1 MAQPS
6 NLVDTYDAVNTI
18 KESLEDVIYLISPES
33 TPFFSKCQKKS
44 ISNTLHEWNTSSLRA
59 STLNNANIEGD
70 DTVSEA
76 RTQTTR
82 LNNVSQIFKNSVAVS
97 DTDTSI
103 DHAGRSGVM
112 ASEMLKVLKEQKL
125 DVEKTLFS
133 NQSKV
138 SGNATTARKM
148 AGAATWVTTNVN
160 FVTGGSPSGANATGD
175 GSDSRVDDGTPTVFT
190 QAKFD
195 DVMQSVWTNG
205 GEPDSCY
212 LNPFNMTKAL
222 GFVGNNNQRANV
234 VADNEKVVNSL
245 SVYLTPWGQ
254 ISFQP
259 SREVRGSDVWIMSS
273 DMWHVG
279 VLRAAKNVAL
289 AKTGDS
295 ERRQI
300 TQEITMVCAN
310 EAASGLIADNTTS

>member
-1 MAQPS
+1 MAQPA

-18 KESLEDVIYLISPES
+18 KESLEDVIYLITPEA
-33 TPFFSKCQKKS
+33 TPFFSRCQKKS

-59 STLNNANIEGD
+59 STLNNSNIEGD
-70 DTVSEA
+70 ETTSEA

-82 LNNVSQIFKNSVAVS
+82 LNNVTQILKNSVAVS

-103 DHAGRSGVM
+103 DHAGRSSIM

-125 DVEKTLFS
+125 DVEKTLLS

-160 FVTGGSPSGANATGD
+160 FVSASSGANPTGD
-175 GSDSRVDDGTPTVFT
+175 GSDSRTDSGAPTAFT

-195 DVMQSVWTNG
+195 AVMQSVWTNG
-205 GEPDSCY
+205 GEPDTCY
-212 LNPFNMTKAL
+212 LNPFQMTKAL
-222 GFVGNNNQRANV
+222 AFVGNNNQRANV

-259 SREVRGSDVWIMSS
+259 SREVRASDVWIMQS

-300 TQEITMVCAN
+300 TQELTMICAN

>member
-1 MAQPS
+1 MAQPA

-18 KESLEDVIYLISPES
+18 KESLEDVIYLVTPES
-33 TPFFSKCQKKS
+33 TPLFSRSQKKS
-44 ISNTLHEWNTSSLRA
+44 IANTLHEWNTSSLRA
-59 STLNNANIEGD
+59 SVLTNAHIEGD
-70 DTVSEA
+70 DTASEA
-76 RTQTTR
+76 RTQSTR
-82 LNNVSQIFKNSVAVS
+82 LNNVTQIFKNSVAVR
-97 DTDTSI
+97 DTDTNI
-103 DHAGRSGVM
+103 AHAGKTGVM
-112 ASEMLKVLKEQKL
+112 AYEMLKVLKEQKL
-125 DVEKTLFS
+125 DVEQTLFS

-160 FVTGGSPSGANATGD
+160 FQSGGGGANPTGD
-175 GSDSRVDDGTPTVFT
+175 GSDSRTDDSSPTAFT

-195 DVMQSVWTNG
+195 AVMQSVWTNG
-205 GEPDSCY
+205 GEPDTCY
-212 LNPFNMTKAL
+212 LSPFQMNAAL
-222 GFVGNNNQRANV
+222 SFAGNNNQRANV

-259 SREVRGSDVWIMSS
+259 SREVRGSDVWIMQS
-273 DMWHVG
+273 DMWHIG

-300 TQEITMVCAN
+300 TQELTMICAN

>member
-1 MAQPS
+1 MAQPT

-18 KESLEDVIYLISPES
+18 KESLEDVIYLITPED
-33 TPFFSKCQKKS
+33 TPFFSKSQKKS
-44 ISNTLHEWNTSSLRA
+44 ISNTLHEWNTGSLRSS
-59 STLNNANIEGD
+59 STNNAHIEGD
-70 DTVSEA
+70 ETTSEA

-82 LNNVSQIFKNSVAVS
+82 LNNVTQIFKNSVAVS

-112 ASEMLKVLKEQKL
+112 AHEMLKVLKEQKL
-125 DVEKTLFS
+125 DVEATMFA

-138 SGNATTARKM
+138 SGNASTARKM
-148 AGAATWVTTNVN
+148 AGLGSWVTTNVN
-160 FVTGGSPSGANATGD
+160 FVTGGSPSGANPTGD
-175 GSDSRVDDGTPTVFT
+175 GTDTRTDDGTPTAFT

-195 DVMQSVWTNG
+195 AVMQSVWTNG
-205 GEPDSCY
+205 GSPDVCY
-212 LNPFNMTKAL
+212 LSPFNMTAAL

-234 VADNEKVVNSL
+234 VADNERVVNSL

-259 SREVRGSDVWIMSS
+259 SREVRGSDVWIMQS

-279 VLRAAKNVAL
+279 VLRAAKNVPL

-300 TQEITMVCAN
+300 TQELTMICAN
-310 EAASGLIADNTTS
+310 EKASGLIADNTAS

>member
-1 MAQPS
+1 MAQPA

-18 KESLEDVIYLISPES
+18 KESLEDVIYLITPES
-33 TPFFSKCQKKS
+33 TPLFSRSQKKS

-59 STLNNANIEGD
+59 SVLTNAHIEGD
-70 DTVSEA
+70 DTASEA
-76 RTQTTR
+76 RTQSTR
-82 LNNVSQIFKNSVAVS
+82 LNNVTQIFKNSVAVS
-97 DTDTSI
+97 DTDTNI
-103 DHAGRSGVM
+103 AHAGKTGVM
-112 ASEMLKVLKEQKL
+112 AYEMLKVLKEQKL
-125 DVEKTLFS
+125 DVEQTLFS

-138 SGNATTARKM
+138 AGNATTARKM

-160 FVTGGSPSGANATGD
+160 FQSGNGGANPTGD
-175 GSDSRVDDGTPTVFT
+175 GSDSRTDDGTPTAFT

-195 DVMQSVWTNG
+195 AVMQSVWTNG
-205 GEPDSCY
+205 GEPDTCY
-212 LNPFNMTKAL
+212 LSPFQMNAAL
-222 GFVGNNNQRANV
+222 SFAGNNNQRANI

-259 SREVRGSDVWIMSS
+259 SREVRGSDVWIMQS
-273 DMWHVG
+273 DMWHIG

-300 TQEITMVCAN
+300 TQELTMICAN